1 MLPEV
6 SNHRQ
11 PALPQG
17 CYEDHNILAYEVVWS
32 YDNRTLQRQRA
43 SDLTVP
49 HRGNLHAVTLTLLL
63 INFILQLT
71 AQAGKWNS
79 STQFAVKQRG
89 KPVHRAQALL
99 DINSIWRSKRG
110 VFNFALS
117 SFLISTIFY
126 ASCYQTEQKAELI
139 GSNKLGKKLTSGVEA
154 GNIIL
159 QMDTLVIPSS
169 VIHLQKFL
177 WASDG

>member
-1 MLPEV
+1 MVPEV

-11 PALPQG
+11 PALLQA
-17 CYEDHNILAYEVVWS
+17 YHEEAYEVFRS
-32 YDNRTLQRQRA
+32 YDNGTLQRQRA

-49 HRGNLHAVTLTLLL
+49 QKGHLHTVTLALPF
-63 INFILQLT
+63 INFIFQLS
-71 AQAGKWNS
+71 AQPGKWNS
-79 STQFAVKQRG
+79 STQLIVKQRG
-89 KPVHRAQALL
+89 KPVRRAQALL

-139 GSNKLGKKLTSGVEA
+139 GSNTLGKHRLLVWKHK
-154 GNIIL
+154 
-159 QMDTLVIPSS
+159 TLCP
-169 VIHLQKFL
+169 K
-177 WASDG
+177 